1 MSMDNH
7 TGEVVAKESGKGT
20 SLHKGEKVF
29 IIDDDSFLTNMY
41 TVKFKQQE
49 FEVETASSGPA
60 ALEKLRGGYKPDLM
74 LVDVV
79 MPGMDGLEYLE
90 AVRKDHLADDTV
102 IIVLTNQSQQTDIER
117 AKKIGVHG
125 YIIKASTIPSEVL
138 QETIK
143 VLDAAKKK

>member
-1 MSMDNH
+1 MENQIDVSKGDVKDVGKVVGSH
-7 TGEVVAKESGKGT
+7 T
-20 SLHKGEKVF
+20 GEKVF

-41 TVKFKQQE
+41 TLKFKQQG
-49 FEVETASSGPA
+49 FVVEIASSGPM
-60 ALEKLRGGYKPDLM
+60 ALEKLKSGYKPDLM

-79 MPGMDGLEYLE
+79 MPAMDGLEYLE

-138 QETIK
+138 AETIK
-143 VLDAAKKK
+143 VLEASKKK